1 MGVGIGMNYFA
12 KNGSLSRIMSPK
24 CCIFGEGIVPL
35 LIINLNCTDMK
46 TRVLPIFALAAL
58 AACSGN
64 VNNNSESA
72 APVDSTQTETSAGD
86 NTANVLK
93 DAVSV
98 WTQNERIQSMS
109 GEGKVKLP
117 DQYALFDL
125 DGDGNDEI
133 LLREWTKDSN
143 LTGYL
148 ALFTN
153 GKDGLQLV
161 ELTYQTAQVGG
172 MTLYKNGFVKI
183 ESGNESGTYGQYDYV
198 KIENSSVV
206 RSFISAFGEDENE
219 NEYSNFYKVEAG
231 QERQTISSDEF
242 SSAIAGC
249 DSENTY
255 QLDGFDWKSDF

>member
-1 MGVGIGMNYFA
+1 
-12 KNGSLSRIMSPK
+12 
-24 CCIFGEGIVPL
+24 
-35 LIINLNCTDMK
+35 MK

-64 VNNNSESA
+64 VNNNNEST
-72 APVDSTQTETSAGD
+72 APADSTQTETVSGD

-93 DAVSV
+93 EAVSV
-98 WTQNERIQSMS
+98 WTQNESILGMS
-109 GEGKVKLP
+109 EEGKVRLP
-117 DQYALFDL
+117 DQYAMFDL

-133 LLREWTKDSN
+133 LLREWIKDSN

-153 GKDGLQLV
+153 GMDGLQLV
-161 ELTYQTAQVGG
+161 ELTYQTGQIGG
-172 MTLYKNGFVKI
+172 LTFYKNGFVRI

-206 RSFISAFGEDENE
+206 RSFISAFGEDEDE
-219 NEYSNFYKVEAG
+219 NEYNNFYKKEAG

-242 SSAIAGC
+242 SAAIVGC

>member
-1 MGVGIGMNYFA
+1 
-12 KNGSLSRIMSPK
+12 
-24 CCIFGEGIVPL
+24 
-35 LIINLNCTDMK
+35 MK
-46 TRVLPIFALAAL
+46 TQLIPILALAAL
-58 AACSGN
+58 TACSGN

-161 ELTYQTAQVGG
+161 ELTYQTGQIGG
-172 MTLYKNGFVKI
+172 MTFYKNGFVKI

>member
-1 MGVGIGMNYFA
+1 
-12 KNGSLSRIMSPK
+12 
-24 CCIFGEGIVPL
+24 
-35 LIINLNCTDMK
+35 MK

-64 VNNNSESA
+64 VNNNNEST
-72 APVDSTQTETSAGD
+72 APADSTQTETVSGD

-98 WTQNERIQSMS
+98 WTQNESILGMS
-109 GEGKVKLP
+109 EEGKVRLP
-117 DQYALFDL
+117 DQYAMFDL

-133 LLREWTKDSN
+133 LLREWIKDSN

-161 ELTYQTAQVGG
+161 ELTYQTGQIGG
-172 MTLYKNGFVKI
+172 LTFYKNGSVRI
-183 ESGNESGTYGQYDYV
+183 ESGNESGTYGQYDFV

-206 RSFISAFGEDENE
+206 RSFISAFGEDEDE
-219 NEYSNFYKVEAG
+219 NEYNNFYKKEAG

-249 DSENTY
+249 DNDNAY
-255 QLDGFDWKSDF
+255 PLDGFDWKPVE